1 MAKKEKRTIDVAQ
14 EEEIRKTQEIIINE
28 TMLNQAIKESEH
40 QDNVK
45 KSSKKS
51 LFGLLFVFLN
61 VILVIILGF
70 TTFNNSEAGE
80 VTFEQTFAVWVQK
93 ENIVY

>member
-45 KSSKKS
+45 KVLKNLCLAFY
-51 LFGLLFVFLN
+51 LFF
-61 VILVIILGF
+61 
-70 TTFNNSEAGE
+70 
-80 VTFEQTFAVWVQK
+80 
-93 ENIVY
+93 

>member
-1 MAKKEKRTIDVAQ
+1 MAKKEIDIVQ

-28 TMLNQAIKESEH
+28 TIVNQAIKESEH

-51 LFGLLFVFLN
+51 LFGLLFVILN

-70 TTFNNSEAGE
+70 TTFNNSDAGE
-80 VTFEQTFAVWVQK
+80 VTVEQTFATWFQK
-93 ENIVY
+93 ENIIY